1 MVLSD
6 YDKKTTQAVGGGKI
20 PATHIVGKQ
29 QEKQAKKKKKFY
41 KEKNT
46 NGP

>member
-1 MVLSD
+1 MIKRQHKLW
-6 YDKKTTQAVGGGKI
+6 GGKI